1 MSAPP
6 DAALG
11 PLARAVR
18 AAYAAGEEDE
28 AMLPRVRVD
37 SAGRPR
43 GPIRAGDPVIFYDIR
58 GEREI
63 ELSQALTDPRFPRFA
78 AAGPVRLVTMIE
90 YTPGLAERVAFPPEE
105 RLQDTLGEAVSR
117 AGLFQVKVVESE
129 KAVHLGY
136 FLSGKREGIFPG
148 EERRVI
154 ESLKDVKNY
163 DERPEMRAAEVAD
176 QTIAA
181 LQNPRWSLIV
191 TNFANVDVVGHIE
204 NKPAVLQAV
213 AAVDRELGRVIAAAR
228 AAGVSVLL
236 TADHGTVEQWLYP
249 EGAVDTGH
257 TRNPVPCLL
266 LDPELEAQGARL
278 RPGGSLVDV
287 APTVLELL
295 DLNKPAAMTGTS
307 LIESRG
313 EFKTRSYAATRRR
326 VLLLIADGWGWRE
339 EAYGN
344 LILEAKT
351 PVMDRLRRE
360 HPFTTLLAAGE
371 AVGLPP
377 GTVGNSEAGHLH
389 LGAGRV
395 LYSDRLRI
403 DRALLDGAFARNSAF
418 LYALEQSKKEDRPL
432 HLLGIVSFFSSHGS
446 LEHLFA
452 LMHLAQAQGVKKMFI
467 HSLLG
472 RRGERPAAGA
482 HYIAKVEAEC
492 EKLGLGEV
500 VTVMGRFWALDRE
513 QNWDRVEKAYR
524 ALVEGAGVL
533 ICPPA

>member
-1 MSAPP
+1 MSAPS
-6 DAALG
+6 DLALG
-11 PLARAVR
+11 PLARAVQ

-28 AMLPRVRVD
+28 AMPPRVRVD
-37 SAGRPR
+37 ANGRPR
-43 GPIRAGDPVIFYDIR
+43 GPIRPGDPVIFYDIR

-63 ELSQALTDPRFPRFA
+63 ELSQALTDPGFPHFPV
-78 AAGPVRLVTMIE
+78 AGPVRLFTMIE
-90 YTPGLAERVAFPPEE
+90 YAPGLAEQVAFPPEE

-117 AGLFQVKVVESE
+117 AGWFQVKVVESE

-136 FLSGKREGIFPG
+136 FLSGKREGKFPG

-154 ESLKDVKNY
+154 ESRKDVANY
-163 DERPEMRAAEVAD
+163 DACPEMRAAEVAD

-181 LQNPRWSLIV
+181 LRNPRFSLIV
-191 TNFANVDVVGHIE
+191 ANFANVDVVGHIE
-204 NKPAVLQAV
+204 NRPAVLQAV
-213 AAVDRELGRVIAAAR
+213 AAVDRELGRVIEAAR
-228 AAGVSVLL
+228 ASGVSVLL

-257 TRNPVPCLL
+257 TQNPVPCLL
-266 LDPELEAQGARL
+266 IDPELEKQGIKL
-278 RPGGSLVDV
+278 RAGGSLIDV

-295 DLNKPAAMTGTS
+295 ALPKPAAMTGVS
-307 LIESRG
+307 LVEGLRG
-313 EFKTRSYAATRRR
+313 PISRRR
-326 VLLLIADGWGWRE
+326 VLLLIADGWGYRE
-339 EAYGN
+339 ETYGN
-344 LILEAKT
+344 LILEADT

-360 HPFTTLLAAGE
+360 HPFTALLAAGE

-395 LYSDRLRI
+395 IYSDRLRI
-403 DRALLDGAFARNSAF
+403 DRALQDDSYFQNPAF
-418 LYALEQSKKEDRPL
+418 LHAMQIAKKEDRPL

-446 LEHLFA
+446 LDHLFA
-452 LMHLAQAQGVKKMFI
+452 LMQMAKDQGVKRMFI

-492 EKLGLGEV
+492 ARLGLGEV

-524 ALVEGAGVL
+524 ALVEGIGTLAR
-533 ICPPA
+533 

>member
-1 MSAPP
+1 MSKLPDPP
-6 DAALG
+6 LG

-28 AMLPRVRVD
+28 TMAPRVRVD
-37 SAGRPR
+37 SSGRPR
-43 GPIRAGDPVIFYDIR
+43 GPIRPGDPVIFYDIR
-58 GEREI
+58 GEREV
-63 ELSQALTDPRFPRFA
+63 ELSQALTDPGFPHFPV
-78 AAGPVRLVTMIE
+78 AGPVRLVTMIE
-90 YTPGLAERVAFPPEE
+90 YAPGLVPPGGVAFPPEE
-105 RLQDTLGEAVSR
+105 RLQDTLGEVVSR

-129 KAVHLGY
+129 KAIHLGY

-181 LQNPRWSLIV
+181 LRNPRFSLIV
-191 TNFANVDVVGHIE
+191 ANFANVDVVGHIE
-204 NKPAVLQAV
+204 NRPAVLQAV
-213 AAVDRELGRVIAAAR
+213 AAVDRELGRVIEAAR
-228 AAGVSVLL
+228 ASGVSVLL

-257 TRNPVPCLL
+257 TQNPVPCLL
-266 LDPELEAQGARL
+266 IDPELEKQGIKL
-278 RPGGSLVDV
+278 RAGGSLIDV

-295 DLNKPAAMTGTS
+295 ALPKPAAMTGVS
-307 LIESRG
+307 LVEGLRG
-313 EFKTRSYAATRRR
+313 PISRRR
-326 VLLLIADGWGWRE
+326 VLLLIADGWGYRE
-339 EAYGN
+339 ETYGN
-344 LILEAKT
+344 LILEADT

-360 HPFTTLLAAGE
+360 HPFTALLAAGE

-395 LYSDRLRI
+395 IYSDRLRI
-403 DRALLDGAFARNSAF
+403 DRALQDDSYFQNPAF
-418 LYALEQSKKEDRPL
+418 LHAMQIAKKEDRPL

-446 LEHLFA
+446 LDHLFA
-452 LMHLAQAQGVKKMFI
+452 LMQMAKDQGVKRMFI

-492 EKLGLGEV
+492 ARLGLGEV

-524 ALVEGAGVL
+524 ALVEGIGTLAR
-533 ICPPA
+533 

>member
-1 MSAPP
+1 MSASS

-28 AMLPRVRVD
+28 AMLPRVLMD
-37 SAGRPR
+37 SNGRPQ
-43 GPIRAGDPVIFYDIR
+43 GPIRPGDPVIFYDIR
-58 GEREI
+58 GEREV
-63 ELSQALTDPRFPRFA
+63 ELSQALTDPRFPHFA

-90 YTPGLAERVAFPPEE
+90 YAPGLAERVAFPPEE
-105 RLQDTLGEAVSR
+105 RLQDTLGEVVSR
-117 AGLFQVKVVESE
+117 AGLFQLKVVESE

-136 FLSGKREGIFPG
+136 FLSGKREGTFPG
-148 EERRVI
+148 EERTVI

-163 DERPEMRAAEVAD
+163 DQRPEMRAAEVAD

-181 LQNPRWSLIV
+181 LQNPRFSLIV

-204 NKPAVLQAV
+204 NQPAVLQAV
-213 AAVDRELGRVIAAAR
+213 AVVDRELGRVIEAAQ

-257 TRNPVPCLL
+257 TKNPVPCLL
-266 LDPELEAQGARL
+266 LDPELEKQGLKL
-278 RPGGSLVDV
+278 RAGGSLADV

-295 DLNKPAAMTGTS
+295 ALPKPAAMTGTS
-307 LIESRG
+307 LIRRG
-313 EFKTRSYAATRRR
+313 GFETRPNSASRRR
-326 VLLLIADGWGWRE
+326 VLLLIADGWGHRE

-344 LILEAKT
+344 LILEADT

-395 LYSDRLRI
+395 IYSDRLRI
-403 DRALLDGAFARNSAF
+403 DRALKDDSYFQNPAF
-418 LYALEQSKKEDRPL
+418 LHAMQIAKKENRPL

-446 LEHLFA
+446 LDHLFA
-452 LMHLAQAQGVKKMFI
+452 LMQMAKAQGVKKMFI

-472 RRGERPAAGA
+472 RRGERPEAGS

-492 EKLGLGEV
+492 EKLGVGEV

-513 QNWDRVEKAYR
+513 QNWDRVEKAFR
-524 ALVEGAGVL
+524 ALVDGAGVA
-533 ICPPA
+533 ISDN